1 MITRATQITIAACPK
16 GGFTVFTLAE
26 EHQAF
31 VENRRMIPM
40 AAFADLDAALAF
52 IKAEMAPAAGERPM
66 PPSHND

>member
-1 MITRATQITIAACPK
+1 MITRATQMSIAACPK

-40 AAFADLDAALAF
+40 AAFSDLDPALAF
-52 IKAEMAPAAGERPM
+52 IKAEMAPAADDRPV
-66 PPSHND
+66 PPAHDD